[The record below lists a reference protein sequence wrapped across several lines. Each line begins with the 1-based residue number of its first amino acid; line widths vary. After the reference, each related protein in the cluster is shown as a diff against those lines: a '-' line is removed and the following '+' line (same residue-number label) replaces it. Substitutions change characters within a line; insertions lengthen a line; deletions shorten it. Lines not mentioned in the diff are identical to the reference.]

1 MLRVLHNVILQKV
14 ILKMQICLY
23 SGDCHDAVEFLEGF
37 FVKLFTAHVFNTFID
52 ERKHTIIA
60 RSLQAAQR

>member
-1 MLRVLHNVILQKV
+1 
-14 ILKMQICLY
+14 MQIYLY
-23 SGDCHDAVEFLEGF
+23 SGNCHDAVEFLEGF

-60 RSLQAAQR
+60 HSLQAVQR